1 MFINAKK
8 KNNYNNKQEEE
19 GNQTTES
26 RITKTFLYKREREPN
41 RYIYRLIITRNRDGI
56 SDEPKG
62 GIVGHMMGSLIF
74 RQIQFLQRKLILQK
88 NQHVCILTI

>member
-26 RITKTFLYKREREPN
+26 RITKTYLYKTE
-41 RYIYRLIITRNRDGI
+41 TDT
-56 SDEPKG
+56 
-62 GIVGHMMGSLIF
+62 
-74 RQIQFLQRKLILQK
+74 
-88 NQHVCILTI
+88 NQVNLTKRPTSS